1 MREVVDHNLSIEAL
15 KKEVDTLQA
24 EKTRLVGEVGG
35 LRTVCAELEEFQKKV
50 DLLNKEVDG
59 AKAAE
64 QLAAEFALKAF
75 ELADSLRKEV
85 DVERESGA
93 TLKVQVDMLSKRL
106 EDAKS
111 IGLVAAELYVGA
123 LEQFGGSTPSL
134 PSEPLAFNIFSWL
147 KANFMKLPDFVGDAM
162 DFGALAFATNLSKML
177 A

>member
-59 AKAAE
+59 TKAVE
-64 QLAAEFALKAF
+64 RTLKAI